1 MTAAFGHIVV
11 TCEHA
16 TNRVPDDLAARF
28 KPHRTLL
35 KAHRGYDIGA
45 LPIANILAASLA
57 APLFVGEVSRL
68 VVELNRSPDSA
79 SLFSVVTRD
88 LDDASKR
95 AILDRYYTPWRAA
108 VRDHIARALKGPVL
122 HLSVHSFTPVLD
134 GKKRELELGLLF
146 DHRRAPEKSFCERL
160 RRAISADPEAADL
173 RVKMNLPYRGTSD
186 GHTTA
191 LRREFPAS
199 RYMGI
204 EVEVRNDLIA
214 SDAGQRCIGAML
226 ARAFRLVS
234 GA

>member
-1 MTAAFGHIVV
+1 MTAGFGHIVI

-16 TNRVPDDLAARF
+16 TNRVPDDLAACF
-28 KPHRTLL
+28 KPHRALL
-35 KAHRGYDIGA
+35 KTHRGYDIGA
-45 LPIANILAASLA
+45 LPIADHLAATLA

-88 LDDASKR
+88 LAAAAKR

-134 GKKRELELGLLF
+134 GKTRELEIGLLF
-146 DHRRAPEKSFCERL
+146 DPRRAREKSFCERW
-160 RRAISADPEAADL
+160 RRAINADPDAADL

-199 RYMGI
+199 RYAGI

-214 SDAGQRCIGAML
+214 SASGQRRVGAIL
-226 ARAFRLVS
+226 ARTLHSIVVA
-234 GA
+234 